1 MYFFSHV
8 LIVNITLIFFRE
20 IRKGRK
26 CGEKRKKRRKEKRER
41 EGRRERGKERGKERL
56 ILL

>member
-20 IRKGRK
+20 REEMKEGRRRKG
-26 CGEKRKKRRKEKRER
+26 KKGER
-41 EGRRERGKERGKERL
+41 EGGERER
-56 ILL
+56 